1 MTSRYR
7 KVGGTSNIDESLFG
21 GENDKLSNSSRLNTS
36 SSKNSNKIKND
47 FKSSLTPSIVISDS
61 ELQKIK
67 VKNYNNMILILRKK
81 IT

>member
-21 GENDKLSNSSRLNTS
+21 GENDKLSNSSRLSNTS

-47 FKSSLTPSIVISDS
+47 FKSSLAPSIVISDS

-67 VKNYNNMILILRKK
+67 VTNDIYLILILRK
-81 IT
+81 I

>member
-21 GENDKLSNSSRLNTS
+21 GENDKLSNSSRLSNTS
-36 SSKNSNKIKND
+36 SSKNSNKINND

-67 VKNYNNMILILRKK
+67 VTNYNNLILILRKK
-81 IT
+81 